1 MIKMRKK
8 AHLAPGQDQLLS
20 RYLDAYRSGR
30 LLSKT
35 NAVAGEL
42 TSSDTSEIVG
52 SVDLAQR
59 TR

>member
-35 NAVAGEL
+35 NAIAEEL
-42 TSSDTSEIVG
+42 TSSDTSEIAG
-52 SVDLAQR
+52 SADVAQKSR
-59 TR
+59 